1 MTIPSGE
8 AFNQAGDNAQV
19 GVQGQYV
26 TIEGDVKVTAAADE
40 PPEAKYKAGVAN
52 LSSRNPG
59 QARELI
65 WDAMMGWEATG
76 NRQVTG
82 KVLFHWLI
90 AMLSGRTVR
99 QFTGAEISQLRHFR
113 SSCTKIGG
121 DEWAEGVRLIYQL
134 LDSALRSPENEDR
147 PKTGMSLLISQF
159 DKLGKKQRE
168 LLRPLDLFLSGPR
181 KDEMWR
187 DELECARAGQRS
199 VDRLTHAWMFFH
211 PDPAK
216 VVLPELRPERG
227 TTAGLWR
234 MRASVILFAALTGYL
249 GLELLWQGTVLGRL
263 GYVAGLTGS
272 IVAAAGDLE
281 LRFRTERRHPAHP
294 AVHPD
299 DEHAKELIKRI
310 GKLFE
315 KYFEKYEPV
324 EANRRLWA
332 HTIAAARRFYRD
344 EITAICLANGYSADQ
359 VAWLI
364 RHEVRQMN
372 QRWRDRSPQFPRQ
385 RRVTRSGAV
394 TARRAGLAT
403 LVLGFALAMLTVP
416 AHLLGFTVVLLG
428 GIWAWRCWLR
438 VSLERAESKERKRRQ
453 EERKR
458 RQEDIDEAYRRW
470 VTRLED
476 RPKDAQM
483 AEWLE
488 GDRTVLLGMALDHF
502 HLSRSRMVAHGFI
515 EKPMPGARRSQI
527 NGGLPRYQKYQIWM
541 FLLAEGGVHQLR
553 ASLDFLTGTLV
564 EREHISYGYTSI
576 AAVRMLRRSGGVRT
590 YELSLTAGEPIKVRV
605 RETDPPPVTQGERD
619 EDTDPAEENESATD
633 DAAPDAASVT
643 NTLRLLQGVVGGGM
657 NWLREHNWANA
668 WADSQAE

>member
-1 MTIPSGE
+1 MTIPYG
-8 AFNQAGDNAQV
+8 APFNQAGDSAWV

-26 TIEGDVKVTAAADE
+26 TIEGDVKVTAAAGE
-40 PPEAKYKAGVAN
+40 SPEAKYKAGVAN
-52 LSSRNPG
+52 LNSRNPG
-59 QARELI
+59 RARELI
-65 WDAMMGWEATG
+65 WDAMVGWEAIG

-82 KVLFHWLI
+82 EVLFHWLM

-113 SSCTKIGG
+113 SLCTKIGG

-134 LDSALRSPENEDR
+134 LDSVLRSPEDKDR
-147 PKTGMSLLISQF
+147 PKTSMSISQF
-159 DKLGKKQRE
+159 ESLGEKQRE

-187 DELECARAGQRS
+187 DELERARAGQRS
-199 VDRLTHAWMFFH
+199 VDRLTRAWMFFH

-216 VVLPELRPERG
+216 VVLLEPRPERG
-227 TTAGLWR
+227 TAAGRWW

-249 GLELLWQGTVLGRL
+249 GLELLGQGAVLGLL

-281 LRFRTERRHPAHP
+281 LRPRTERRHPPQP

-299 DEHAKELIKRI
+299 DEHAKDLIKRI

-315 KYFEKYEPV
+315 RYFERYEPV
-324 EANRRLWA
+324 EANRKLWEDA
-332 HTIAAARRFYRD
+332 TADPRRFYRD

-364 RHEVRQMN
+364 RHEVGLMN
-372 QRWRDRSPQFPRQ
+372 QRWRDGSPQFPRQ
-385 RRVTRSGAV
+385 RPVPRSGAV
-394 TARRAGLAT
+394 MARRAGLAT
-403 LVLGFALAMLTVP
+403 LVLGFALAVLTTR
-416 AHLLGFTVVLLG
+416 AHFLGFTVVLLSA
-428 GIWAWRCWLR
+428 IWAWRCWLR
-438 VSLERAESKERKRRQ
+438 VSLERADSEEHDRRQ
-453 EERKR
+453 AEV
-458 RQEDIDEAYRRW
+458 DEAYRRW
-470 VTRLED
+470 STRLED

-488 GDRTVLLGMALDHF
+488 GDRTVLLGMALDQF

-515 EKPMPGARRSQI
+515 EKPAPGARRSQI
-527 NGGLPRYQKYQIWM
+527 NGGLPRYQRYQIWM
-541 FLLAEGGVHQLR
+541 LLLAEGGVHQLR

-605 RETDPPPVTQGERD
+605 RETDPQPVTQGERD
-619 EDTDPAEENESATD
+619 EDTDPAEENESATED
-633 DAAPDAASVT
+633 TVPDVASVT
-643 NTLRLLQGVVGGGM
+643 NTLRLLQGVGGGM

>member
-1 MTIPSGE
+1 MTSPYGGP
-8 AFNQAGDNAQV
+8 FNQAADNARV
-19 GVQGQYV
+19 AVQGQYV

-40 PPEAKYKAGVAN
+40 SPEAKYKAGVAN
-52 LSSRNPG
+52 LNSRNPG

-82 KVLFHWLI
+82 EVLFHWLI

-113 SSCTKIGG
+113 SSCAKIGG
-121 DEWAEGVRLIYQL
+121 DDWAEGVRLIYQL
-134 LDSALRSPENEDR
+134 LDSALRSSEDVDR
-147 PKTGMSLLISQF
+147 PKTSMSFLIRQF
-159 DKLGKKQRE
+159 DGLGEKQRE

-181 KDEMWR
+181 RDEMWR
-187 DELECARAGQRS
+187 DELDGARAGQRS

-216 VVLPELRPERG
+216 VVLSEPMAERG
-227 TTAGLWR
+227 TAADRWR
-234 MRASVILFAALTGYL
+234 MRASVTLFVALTWYV
-249 GLELLWQGTVLGRL
+249 GLELLRQGAVLGL
-263 GYVAGLTGS
+263 FCYVVGLTGS
-272 IVAAAGDLE
+272 LAAAAGDLE
-281 LRFRTERRHPAHP
+281 MRPPAERRQPPQP

-299 DEHAKELIKRI
+299 DEHSKDLIKRI
-310 GKLFE
+310 GRLFE

-324 EANRRLWA
+324 EANRKLWA
-332 HTIAAARRFYRD
+332 DATADARRFYQD
-344 EITAICLANGYSADQ
+344 EIIAICRANGYSADQ

-372 QRWRDRSPQFPRQ
+372 QRWRDGSPQFPRQ
-385 RRVTRSGAV
+385 HPAPRSGAV
-394 TARRAGLAT
+394 TTRWAGLGMLVLGYVLAVLTVRAHFLGFT
-403 LVLGFALAMLTVP
+403 LVLLSA
-416 AHLLGFTVVLLG
+416 
-428 GIWAWRCWLR
+428 IWAWRCWLR
-438 VSLERAESKERKRRQ
+438 VSLERAATEVHKRRQ
-453 EERKR
+453 EE
-458 RQEDIDEAYRRW
+458 IDEAYRRW
-470 VTRLED
+470 STRLQD

-488 GDRTVLLGMALDHF
+488 GDRTVLLGMALDQF
-502 HLSRSRMVAHGFI
+502 RLSRSRMVAHGFI
-515 EKPMPGARRSQI
+515 EKPEPGARRSQI

-564 EREHISYGYTSI
+564 EREQISYGYASI

-590 YELSLTAGEPIKVRV
+590 YELSLTAGEPIRVRV
-605 RETDPPPVTQGERD
+605 RETDPQPATQDERD
-619 EDTDPAEENESATD
+619 EDTDPAEENESATED
-633 DAAPDAASVT
+633 TAPDVASVT

-668 WADSQAE
+668 WPDSQAE